1 MACGARL
8 RHTGVKSKSAISSFR
23 RRPESRCCLFCIAVA
38 MFDLDVGFRAHT
50 AGSFLLHGQKKR
62 TKEKAARMTCP
73 ANNAGYPR
81 QLLLRCPTFAHPCA
95 RVLLSQSG
103 AHYNSHKKRAQTVM
117 RFIRY
122 GLRCSAAS
130 YGGKVKNGGFCRL
143 G

>member
-1 MACGARL
+1 
-8 RHTGVKSKSAISSFR
+8 
-23 RRPESRCCLFCIAVA
+23 

-73 ANNAGYPR
+73 ANNAGYP
-81 QLLLRCPTFAHPCA
+81 A
-95 RVLLSQSG
+95 LLSQSG